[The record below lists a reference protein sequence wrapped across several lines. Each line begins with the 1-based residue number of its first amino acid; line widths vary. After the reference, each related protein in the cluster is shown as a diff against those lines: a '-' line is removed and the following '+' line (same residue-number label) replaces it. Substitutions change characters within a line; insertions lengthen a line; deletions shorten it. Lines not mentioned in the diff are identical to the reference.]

1 VLSAFSSSS
10 THGLAFVEGYNP
22 LRNTV
27 PLPFRRRLA
36 GRHRAVLLIASLLA
50 VSWQDVGAERLPT
63 RTYSTAD
70 GLANNRI
77 DRIVRDSEGFI
88 WFCTPD
94 GLSRFDGYAFRTI
107 STAHGLPSAGITD
120 LLETTTGDFWV
131 ATERGLVHLDRTSR
145 EAVRE
150 SRPVAINQPL
160 PLIVAADD
168 DPRSSGI
175 RVLRQVADGT
185 IWVGTRN
192 GLFRLDTGSQP
203 ASLHPVEIGLRHN
216 LAEHRF
222 ITDLLEDR
230 HGTLWIATVRG
241 LHRRW
246 PDGSVEH
253 YYAPEDIPFGDV
265 SDVFE
270 DHDGRVW
277 IGTRNGGF
285 FRLRTDGS
293 HAPPIAD
300 QAFTGSDGLRDY
312 KVTRLFESSDRRFWI
327 ATAQGLAE
335 LLPSVAGARRVLRMY
350 TSREGL
356 DSEYLGSIGEDL
368 AGNVWIGTGGN
379 GAIKLSREGFTT
391 FGTHDGIREVNAIF
405 EDRDGNTCFRGTVLT
420 DGKKSV
426 FEGGTLDL
434 VSVREPGWV
443 DSFGCFDGQKFSW
456 FKPDALLK
464 WGWARTG
471 NTLQAR
477 NGEWWI
483 GSLDAVLR
491 FPATNRFPDLK
502 AASLLASYTPRDGLH
517 SDVNRLFEDSHGDVW
532 ISSGS
537 YAGSGLA
544 RYERRTGRLHEIGRL
559 PGLPSPAHDFARAFI
574 EDPQGNVWI
583 SFAAGLARYSEGAVT
598 FFTPR
603 EGLPP
608 GRIENM
614 HIDRVGRLW
623 LASMGGGLVR
633 VDDALS
639 LTPTFVAFTTANGLA
654 SNELVVI
661 TEDRDGHLYV
671 GRGHGIDRFD
681 PATGRVRHFSHAD
694 GLVSGLLTHAYKDRR
709 GVLWFG
715 ATSGLAKLVPQHATP
730 ARPPPILISGL
741 RVGGTEYLISPFGN
755 RHVSLADLLPRER
768 QIEVEFVGL
777 GFAPGEV
784 LRYQYRLEGGD
795 SQWSAP
801 SPRRTVTFASLSPG
815 RYVLSVQALNA
826 DGLSSPSPATLTFT
840 IPRPV
845 WQRWWF
851 LTMAA
856 TALVVAIARFWRYRV
871 ARLLEMANMRT
882 HIATDLHDDIGA
894 NLTRIALLSETAQ
907 RTQEETALASI
918 AAIARESVS
927 SMSDIV
933 WAINPRR
940 ETLLDLTR
948 RMRQHADEL
957 FTLRGI
963 TLRFQ
968 APGSGET
975 RRLGVDVRRDLLLIF
990 KEAVNNAA
998 RHSGCTAVAISIVAD
1013 HNTLKL
1019 TIKDDGVGFD
1029 PWTEVEGHG
1038 LASMRRRAERIRGV
1052 LRIRGAAGS
1061 GTLLTLEVPL

>member
-1 VLSAFSSSS
+1 
-10 THGLAFVEGYNP
+10 
-22 LRNTV
+22 
-27 PLPFRRRLA
+27 
-36 GRHRAVLLIASLLA
+36 VLLTAALLA
-50 VSWQDVGAERLPT
+50 ASWQDVETERLPT

-120 LLETTTGDFWV
+120 LLETTTGDYWV

-145 EAVRE
+145 EAMRE
-150 SRPVAINQPL
+150 SRPVAVNQPL

-175 RVLRQVADGT
+175 RVLRQLADGT

-192 GLFRLDTGSQP
+192 GVFRLDTVSQP
-203 ASLHPVEIGLRHN
+203 ASLHPVEIGLRHT

-265 SDVFE
+265 SDLFE
-270 DHDGRVW
+270 DHDGWLW

-285 FRLRTDGS
+285 YRLRTDSS
-293 HAPPIAD
+293 HAPPRAD
-300 QAFTGSDGLRDY
+300 QPFTLSDGLRDS

-327 ATAQGLAE
+327 ATAGGLAE
-335 LLPSVAGARRVLRMY
+335 LLPPVTGARRVLRMY
-350 TSREGL
+350 TSRQGL
-356 DSEYLGSIGEDL
+356 DSEYFGSIAEDL
-368 AGNVWIGTGGN
+368 GGNIWIGTGGN

-391 FGTHDGIREVNAIF
+391 FGIHDGLKAVNAIF
-405 EDRDGNTCFRGTVLT
+405 EDKEGNTCFRGTVLT

-434 VSVREPGWV
+434 VSVREPGWA
-443 DSFGCFDGQKFSW
+443 DSYGCFDGEKFSW
-456 FKPDALLK
+456 FKPQALRE
-464 WGWARTG
+464 WGWVRTG
-471 NTLQAR
+471 TTIHAR
-477 NGEWWI
+477 NGEWWV
-483 GSLDAVLR
+483 GSLNAVLR
-491 FPATNRFPDLK
+491 FPATTRFPDLK
-502 AASLLASYTPRDGLH
+502 AASPLARYTPDHGLH
-517 SDVNRLFEDSHGDVW
+517 SDIYRLFEDSRGDVW

-537 YAGSGLA
+537 YAGSALV
-544 RYERRTGRLHEIGRL
+544 RYERRTDRLRDIARL
-559 PGLPSPAHDFARAFI
+559 PGLPSPGRDLARAFI

-583 SFAAGLARYSEGAVT
+583 SFAAGLARYSGGAVT
-598 FFTPR
+598 YFTPR

-614 HIDRVGRLW
+614 HIDRAGRLW
-623 LASMGGGLVR
+623 LASIGGGLVR
-633 VDDALS
+633 VDDAQS
-639 LTPTFVAFTTANGLA
+639 STPTFVAFTTAHGLA
-654 SNELVVI
+654 SNEVLVI
-661 TEDRDGHLYV
+661 AEDRDGHLYV

-694 GLVSGLLTHAYKDRR
+694 GLISGLLTHAYTDRR

-715 ATSGLAKLVPQHATP
+715 ASSGLAKLVPQRAIP

-755 RHVSLADLLPRER
+755 RHVFLADLLPRER
-768 QIEVEFVGL
+768 QLEVEFVGL

-784 LRYQYRLEGGD
+784 LRYQYKLEGGD
-795 SQWSAP
+795 SQWSTP
-801 SPRRTVTFASLSPG
+801 SPRRNVTFASLSPG
-815 RYVLSVQALNA
+815 RYVLSVQAVNA
-826 DGLSSPSPATLTFT
+826 DGIVSPSPATLAFT
-840 IPRPV
+840 ILRPV

-851 LTMAA
+851 LTLGAMAVLA
-856 TALVVAIARFWRYRV
+856 TVALLLRYRI

-894 NLTRIALLSETAQ
+894 NLTRIALLSEAAQ
-907 RTQEETALASI
+907 RTQEGTALVSI

-963 TLRFQ
+963 ALRFD
-968 APGSGET
+968 APAGGET

-998 RHSGCTAVAISIVAD
+998 RHSGCTAVEISIVAD
-1013 HNTLKL
+1013 RGSLKL
-1019 TIKDDGVGFD
+1019 TVRDNGIGFD
-1029 PWTEVEGHG
+1029 PWAEVEGHG

-1052 LRIRGAAGS
+1052 LRIQRAAGS